1 MIKPKKSLL
10 IYSLDKNICKF
21 LYDTIFD
28 VIGHAVQLYALST
41 GEKPR
46 RPINPQLIMLSNE
59 GVRREAIKLFPN
71 TPIIVP
77 KRIIT
82 CFNLEKLFALPAG
95 YKVLLV
101 NHPRVATEETI
112 ESLVNFGIDHIEYI
126 PYWVGKKLSLKGIDI
141 AVSPGM
147 THLVPSSIKNVIDIG
162 PRTIS
167 THSFL
172 CLLLALD
179 LDLVYVEQ
187 FANSYYNLLIKSSRK
202 LAAALD
208 RSEILRRHMEIILD
222 EFEDGLISV
231 NENDRIEL
239 VNTEVIKLLNI
250 SKPNLMNKK
259 IGGLIGGFEKLADL
273 VDDSQNNGKSAKIYS
288 FNNKKI
294 LINII
299 PISSGEIK
307 SRIYTFHE
315 IERIQKI
322 EENVRIEL
330 AKSGYV
336 TKYDFSC
343 IWSKSEKI
351 EILKNK
357 ARNFAKTGMNI
368 FIMGESGTGK
378 ELFAHAIHKNS
389 PRRDGPFVAV
399 NFAGLSESLIESE
412 LFGYE
417 EGAFTGAKK
426 GGKRGLFE
434 QAHGGTIFLDEIGDA
449 PLNVQSRL
457 LRVLQEKELIRVGGS
472 KIVPVNVRVLAAT
485 NTNLSE
491 AIKKKK
497 FREDLY
503 FRLNALPLEIPPL
516 RERKEDLIYI
526 LNKYLKTKYNLIK
539 MLAQDTIDCILAYDW
554 PGNVRELINTAEYI
568 CYSSEGKT
576 QVELIY
582 LPDKIRIYYENF
594 LKTKE
599 SKGKQHLDKI
609 ATELSTNHFSLNMTL
624 QLLEVLNRRKN
635 MVSGRNTLVKEML
648 KYNYM
653 YSEGN
658 MKRFLKILRMN
669 GLVAF
674 GRTKQGTRITELG
687 EKLLNHPQPK

>member
-1 MIKPKKSLL
+1 M
-10 IYSLDKNICKF
+10 
-21 LYDTIFD
+21 
-28 VIGHAVQLYALST
+28 
-41 GEKPR
+41 
-46 RPINPQLIMLSNE
+46 NE
-59 GVRREAIKLFPN
+59 
-71 TPIIVP
+71 
-77 KRIIT
+77 
-82 CFNLEKLFALPAG
+82 
-95 YKVLLV
+95 
-101 NHPRVATEETI
+101 
-112 ESLVNFGIDHIEYI
+112 
-126 PYWVGKKLSLKGIDI
+126 
-141 AVSPGM
+141 
-147 THLVPSSIKNVIDIG
+147 
-162 PRTIS
+162 
-167 THSFL
+167 
-172 CLLLALD
+172 
-179 LDLVYVEQ
+179 
-187 FANSYYNLLIKSSRK
+187 
-202 LAAALD
+202 
-208 RSEILRRHMEIILD
+208 
-222 EFEDGLISV
+222 
-231 NENDRIEL
+231 
-239 VNTEVIKLLNI
+239 
-250 SKPNLMNKK
+250 K

-273 VDDSQNNGKSAKIYS
+273 VDDSPNNGKSAKIYS

-299 PISSGEIK
+299 PISSREIK
-307 SRIYTFHE
+307 SRIYTFRE

-330 AKSGYV
+330 AKRGYV
-336 TKYDFSC
+336 TKYDFPC
-343 IWSKSEKI
+343 IWNKSEKI
-351 EILKNK
+351 DVLKNK

-378 ELFAHAIHKNS
+378 ELFVHAIHKNS

-485 NTNLSE
+485 NANLSE
-491 AIKKKK
+491 AMKKKK
-497 FREDLY
+497 FRKDLY
-503 FRLNALPLEIPPL
+503 FRLNALSLEIPPL

-526 LNKYLKTKYNLIK
+526 LNKYLKTKYNITK

-576 QVELIY
+576 QVELIH

-594 LKTKE
+594 LKTQE

-609 ATELSTNHFSLNMTL
+609 ATELSTNHFSLDMIL
-624 QLLEVLNRRKN
+624 RLLEVLNRRKN
-635 MVSGRNTLVKEML
+635 MVSGRNTLIKEML
-648 KYNYM
+648 KYNFR

-674 GRTKQGTRITELG
+674 GTTKQGTRITELG
-687 EKLLNHPQPK
+687 EKFLNHQQPT